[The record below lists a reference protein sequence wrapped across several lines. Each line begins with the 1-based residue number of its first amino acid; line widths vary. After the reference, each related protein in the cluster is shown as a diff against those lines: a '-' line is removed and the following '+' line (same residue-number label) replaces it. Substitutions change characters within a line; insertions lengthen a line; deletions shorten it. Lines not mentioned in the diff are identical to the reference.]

1 MLNVVDNLGTLRY
14 EIFYKNESK
23 KIGNGPKINIEW
35 TNVSGKK
42 ENDNSWKYNVSL
54 RSTDC
59 PIGISLCYSESGEKK
74 KAGTQTY
81 NSCGKWESFEWID
94 LPKYK
99 KFWVVNEYECS

>member
-1 MLNVVDNLGTLRY
+1 M
-14 EIFYKNESK
+14 
-23 KIGNGPKINIEW
+23 
-35 TNVSGKK
+35 
-42 ENDNSWKYNVSL
+42 
-54 RSTDC
+54 C
-59 PIGISLCYSESGEKK
+59 PAYITHLLDSAGEKK